1 MHEEYFFIKIIAQTQ
16 TEVVE
21 YRNVLRKLTMTS
33 VMQLAVNDCFATIP
47 HCREVLSIHI
57 RRWELLTS
65 EERKEVCELERQR
78 RISEENL
85 KGSKR

>member
-1 MHEEYFFIKIIAQTQ
+1 MHEEYFFVNIIAQTN
-16 TEVVE
+16 EKVVE
-21 YRNVLRKLTMTS
+21 YRHVLRQRTLMS